1 MKKTELATKASQILI
16 KSKLGLKKHS
26 PEILMVGGIGVGVV
40 AAVLACKQT
49 IKATGI
55 IDDARKSLADIETVQ
70 TMAENGETQYSE
82 EDAANDRKTVAIQV
96 TVGMIKTYA
105 VPVSLGIVSIVC
117 ILGSNHILRKRN
129 AALAAAFSA
138 LSTDFMNYRK
148 RVIEKYGKETDFMLK
163 NGLEKE
169 LVAHQ
174 VVDPETGEVKETQE
188 EVLKYDGAKLSQYA
202 RVFDEVGSTQ
212 WTPSPDHNRAFLL
225 MEQNYFNER
234 IKTRGYIFL
243 NEVYERLGMRPTKAG
258 SIVGWVYKNADY
270 EGVDFGI
277 FSAHTQKAQD
287 FLDGNE
293 PSIILDFNVQGDIL
307 SLVTEGGVWD
317 EFHGTEYES

>member
-1 MKKTELATKASQILI
+1 MKKTELATKASQILM

-26 PEILMVGGIGVGVV
+26 PEILMVTGIGIGVV

-49 IKATGI
+49 VKATQI
-55 IDDARKSLADIETVQ
+55 VADARKNLEDIETVRE
-70 TMAENGETQYSE
+70 MSNNGETEYTE
-82 EDAANDRKTVAIQV
+82 EDYTNDRNTIGAQI
-96 TVGMIKTYA
+96 TTGMIKTYA
-105 VPVSLGIVSIVC
+105 VPVGLGILSITC
-117 ILGSNHILRKRN
+117 ILASNHILRKRN
-129 AALAAAFSA
+129 VALAAAYSA

-174 VVDPETGEVKETQE
+174 VVDPETGEVKKTEE
-188 EVLKYDGAKLSQYA
+188 EVLTYDGAKLSQYA

-212 WTPSPDHNRAFLL
+212 WTPSADHNRAFLL

-234 IKTRGYIFL
+234 IRTRGYIFL
-243 NEVYERLGMRPTKAG
+243 NEVYERLGFRPTKAG
-258 SIVGWVYKNADY
+258 SVVGWVYQNADY
-270 EGVDFGI
+270 EGIDFGI
-277 FSAHTQKAQD
+277 ITAHTQKAAE
-287 FLDGNE
+287 FLEGTE

-317 EFHGTEYES
+317 QYNGG

>member
-1 MKKTELATKASQILI
+1 MKKTELATKASQILM

-26 PEILMVGGIGVGVV
+26 PEILMVTGIGVGVV
-40 AAVLACKQT
+40 AAVIACKQT
-49 IKATGI
+49 VKATQI
-55 IDDARKSLADIETVQ
+55 IEDARKSLGDIETVQ
-70 TMAENGETQYSE
+70 EMSKNGEANYTE
-82 EDAANDRKTVAIQV
+82 EDYANDRKTVGVQV
-96 TVGMIKTYA
+96 VTGMIKTYA
-105 VPVSLGIVSIVC
+105 VPVGLGILSITC
-117 ILGSNHILRKRN
+117 ILASNHIMRKRN
-129 AALAAAFSA
+129 VALAAAYSA

-148 RVIEKYGKETDFMLK
+148 RVVEKYGKETDFLLK

-188 EVLKYDGAKLSQYA
+188 EVVKYDGAKLSQYA

-212 WTPSPDHNRAFLL
+212 WTPSPDHNKAFLL

-243 NEVYERLGMRPTKAG
+243 NEVYERLGFRPTKAG
-258 SIVGWVYKNADY
+258 SIVGWVYQNADY
-270 EGVDFGI
+270 EGIDFGI
-277 FSAHTQKAQD
+277 FSAHTQKAED
-287 FLDGNE
+287 FLNGDE

-317 EFHGTEYES
+317 QYNGG